1 MTVVYRD
8 ALFLLNLIVNYLLL
22 LAAAKLAG
30 EPLRRLRLAAGAALG
45 GLYAAAIFF
54 PGMGFLTHP
63 LCKLGAAVLMLLT
76 GFGGSRR
83 LLRVTLVFFGL
94 SCAFGG
100 GIFAIGLLGGRG
112 LTLRNGVLY
121 SVMDLRILLLSA
133 AVCYAVLT
141 LVFRR
146 TARHGRREV
155 LPAVLTLEGR
165 RVAVNALVDTG
176 NTLTD
181 PVTGRPV
188 MVAEGSR
195 LSPLLP
201 GERVLDEK
209 ALRDPV
215 GTLER
220 LSRGGRGRRFRLLP
234 YQAVGVECGMLLALR
249 LDDARVG
256 AEDYGGILVALS
268 PNPVSDGGGY
278 SALIGET

>member
-1 MTVVYRD
+1 MTVVYID

-94 SCAFGG
+94 SCAVGG
-100 GIFAIGLLGGRG
+100 GIFAIGLRGGRG

>member
-1 MTVVYRD
+1 MTVVYID

-155 LPAVLTLEGR
+155 LPAVLSLAGR

>member
-1 MTVVYRD
+1 MTVVYID

-155 LPAVLTLEGR
+155 LPAVLILEGR

-220 LSRGGRGRRFRLLP
+220 LSRGGRGRRFCLLP